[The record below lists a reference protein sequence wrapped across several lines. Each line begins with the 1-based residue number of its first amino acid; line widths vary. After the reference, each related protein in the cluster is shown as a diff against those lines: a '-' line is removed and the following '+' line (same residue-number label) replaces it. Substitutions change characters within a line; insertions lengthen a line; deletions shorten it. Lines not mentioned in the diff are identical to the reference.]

1 MVCVIFE
8 TNAQLFLK
16 LKDVAEKLPPEFGNS
31 VKALQIQAE
40 SLLKDYK
47 SRASEI
53 SPSLPVDSSENDHP
67 RLSNDGAIDI
77 SERAI
82 NNGDESVLLQNSAD
96 TAQQNAENSS
106 KVPID
111 FAPKYGS
118 QGEVQLIEQFE
129 PGVYVTLIQLRDG
142 TKVFKRVRFR

>member
-1 MVCVIFE
+1 M
-8 TNAQLFLK
+8 
-16 LKDVAEKLPPEFGNS
+16 AEKLPPEFGNS

-53 SPSLPVDSSENDHP
+53 SPSMPADSSENDQP

-82 NNGDESVLLQNSAD
+82 NNGVEPVLLQNSAEGSGIA